1 MNRWIRWQGVAA
13 FAVVCI
19 GLAALWWLVMD
30 RLIERAIEK
39 AGTAA
44 VGAKVELDQAD
55 LTLFPLGLALTR
67 LQITD
72 PDEPMTNAVEIG
84 RIAGAVDG
92 LNLFRRKVIIE
103 EMAMDGVRFRTARK
117 TSGAISTGPAKKAVE
132 GRTGRGAP
140 AFPDLT
146 LRDPKEILAR
156 EDLQSLKLAEAL
168 RRDVEAEKLRW
179 QKNLAELPDRAKLK
193 TYQQRLESLKG
204 TGKGGIGG
212 IVGGA
217 GEAVKLQEE
226 LKRDLDRLQAAR
238 QDFTRGMSDLRK
250 RYDEAMKAP
259 SADLRRL
266 MEKYSLSGAGFAN
279 LSASLLGGAVGQ
291 WIEKGLGWHAKLDPL
306 LSRTSTRQGGVE
318 TVKPLRG
325 KGVDVR
331 FPEREPLPDLLVRLT
346 RVSVE
351 VPAGTIRGQ
360 IHNITP
366 DQPVL
371 GKPLA
376 FAFTGDKLR
385 GLKSIRLDGEI
396 NRVDPRKPLDK
407 VTAILRGVKL
417 NDFSFGETG
426 GIGITLKQ
434 AAVDLDAE
442 AALSG
447 PSLAAKLSSQ
457 IQSVEMAAQTKADA
471 GPVAAAVGG
480 ALAGFK
486 AFRANAEISGTRQD
500 YKIGFTSDL
509 DQVLKN
515 AVGRQLQAQL
525 GRFQSDLQAAV
536 MEKVK
541 GPLGGANAEIA
552 GMDGIGREL
561 AERLNIGEG
570 LLKSGAGGRSGL
582 KLPF

>member
-1 MNRWIRWQGVAA
+1 MGKWIRWQGVAA
-13 FAVVCI
+13 FSVVCI

-44 VGAKVELDQAD
+44 VGAKVELDKAD
-55 LTLFPLGLALTR
+55 LTLFPLGLTLTR

-92 LNLFRRKVIIE
+92 LNLLRRKVIIE
-103 EMAMDGVRFRTARK
+103 EMAMDGVRFGTARR
-117 TSGAISTGPAKKAVE
+117 TSGAISEGPAKKAVE
-132 GRTGRGAP
+132 GRTGRGASV
-140 AFPDLT
+140 FPDLS

-156 EDLQSLKLAEAL
+156 EDLQSLKLAEVL

-193 TYQQRLESLKG
+193 AYQQRLENLKG
-204 TGKGGIGG
+204 TGRGGIGG
-212 IVGGA
+212 IVGGV
-217 GEAVKLQEE
+217 GEAAKLQEE

-238 QDFTRGMSDLRK
+238 QDFTRSRSDLRR
-250 RYDEAMKAP
+250 RYDEAVNAP

-266 MEKYSLSGAGFAN
+266 MEKYSLSGAGLAN
-279 LSASLLGGAVGQ
+279 LSASLLGGAVGR

-306 LSRTSTRQGGVE
+306 LSRTSTREGSAE

-351 VPAGTIRGQ
+351 IPAGTVRGQ

-371 GKPLA
+371 GKPLTFT
-376 FAFTGDKLR
+376 FAGDRLQ
-385 GLKSIRLDGEI
+385 GLKSIHLDGEI
-396 NRVDPRKPLDK
+396 NRMDPLKPLDK
-407 VTAILRGVKL
+407 VAATLRGVQL
-417 NDFSFGETG
+417 ANFSFGETG
-426 GIGITLKQ
+426 GIGLTLKQ
-434 AAVDLDAE
+434 AAADLDAR
-442 AALSG
+442 AGLSG
-447 PSLAAKLSSQ
+447 PSLAAKLSSR
-457 IQSVEMAAQTKADA
+457 IQSVEMAVRTKADA
-471 GPVAAAVGG
+471 GPVAKAVRG
-480 ALAGFK
+480 ALADVK
-486 AFRANAEISGTRQD
+486 AFRADAEISGTRQD
-500 YKIGFTSDL
+500 YRIDFSSDL

-515 AVGRQLQAQL
+515 AVGRQIQAQL
-525 GRFQSDLQAAV
+525 GKFQGDLQAAV

-541 GPLGGANAEIA
+541 GPLGGANSEIA
-552 GMDGIGREL
+552 GLDGIGREL
-561 AERLNIGEG
+561 AERLNIADG